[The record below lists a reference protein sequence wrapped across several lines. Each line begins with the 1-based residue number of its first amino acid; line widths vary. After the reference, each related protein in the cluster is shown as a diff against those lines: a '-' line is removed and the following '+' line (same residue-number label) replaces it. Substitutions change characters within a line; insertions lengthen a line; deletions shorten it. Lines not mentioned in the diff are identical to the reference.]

1 MANTRLSKS
10 GESRSAEHR
19 RRSESPA
26 RGRSETSAN
35 RVLRVLDLFTLDDPV
50 WTIERLVQQL
60 KLGRATA
67 YRYVKALSDA
77 GILVPA
83 ALGGFVLGPRIIEF
97 DRQIRIADPLLQV
110 GRPIMKELRERARGA
125 QLLCTF
131 YGDRVL
137 CIHQELPDEDLN
149 LHMERGRPFP
159 LFRGAPSRMI
169 LALLPP
175 YKIKQLFIAHS
186 AEIREADLGKSWAEF
201 SSKLKDIRRAG
212 YCVSGDVDKKLIGVA
227 APIFRAPSVVI
238 GSVCITRLRH
248 KVSGHDLDRMAEIA
262 LEAASRITVGISQGD
277 SNGQSLRQLS
287 IPAARRVR

>member
-1 MANTRLSKS
+1 M
-10 GESRSAEHR
+10 EHR

-26 RGRSETSAN
+26 RARCGTSAN
-35 RVLRVLDLFTLDDPV
+35 RVLKVLDLFTLDDPV
-50 WTIERLVQQL
+50 WTIDRLVQQL

-67 YRYVKALSDA
+67 YRYVKALTDV

-83 ALGGFVLGPRIIEF
+83 ALGGFVLGPRIIEL

-137 CIHQELPDEDLN
+137 CVHQELTDEDLN

-169 LALLPP
+169 LALLPA
-175 YKIKQLFIAHS
+175 YKVKQLFIAHS
-186 AEIREADLGKSWAEF
+186 VEIREAGLGKSWAEF
-201 SSKLKDIRRAG
+201 NNNLRDIRRAG
-212 YCVSGDVDKKLIGVA
+212 YCVSGDVDRKLIGVA

-238 GSVCITRLRH
+238 GSVCVVRLRR

-262 LEAASRITVGISQGD
+262 REAASRITLAISPED
-277 SNGQSLRQLS
+277 SASKNSQQLS
-287 IPAARRVR
+287 IPAARLFR